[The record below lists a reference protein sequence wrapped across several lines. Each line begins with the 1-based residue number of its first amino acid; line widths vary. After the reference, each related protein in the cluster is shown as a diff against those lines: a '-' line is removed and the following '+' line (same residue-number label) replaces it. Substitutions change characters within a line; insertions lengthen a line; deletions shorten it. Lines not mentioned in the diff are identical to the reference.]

1 MEMTRLHT
9 AVLRRYLA
17 TKTIVGT
24 AHTVSEGTQIAVSAE
39 EHWHSV
45 HLRYQ
50 NRYLLKKYCPID
62 SFCTFISES
71 VGSRCITSFS
81 YFC

>member
-45 HLRYQ
+45 HLR
-50 NRYLLKKYCPID
+50 
-62 SFCTFISES
+62 
-71 VGSRCITSFS
+71 
-81 YFC
+81 